1 MSEETTPTSIP
12 LASLKDLDF
21 DDIIKYALIQAIRA
35 ELEDM
40 VKFSLA
46 VETLES
52 LLIDELDE
60 EYFKK
65 TEQKLIELE
74 QKYGS
79 RRDVDSIKLKEY
91 YTFKFRE
98 LIKLLKK
105 STLHEVEGL
114 A

>member
-60 EYFKK
+60 EYFKNRTK
-65 TEQKLIELE
+65 THRTRAKIWVEK
-74 QKYGS
+74 G
-79 RRDVDSIKLKEY
+79 RR
-91 YTFKFRE
+91 
-98 LIKLLKK
+98 
-105 STLHEVEGL
+105 
-114 A
+114 